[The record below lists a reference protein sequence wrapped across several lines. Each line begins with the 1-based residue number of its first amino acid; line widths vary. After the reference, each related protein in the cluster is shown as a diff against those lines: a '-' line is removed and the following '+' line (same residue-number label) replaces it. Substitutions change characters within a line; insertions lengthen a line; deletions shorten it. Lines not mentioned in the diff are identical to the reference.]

1 VTASWT
7 FAHASLPSGER
18 MLSARRMGKIED
30 MRRLREQ
37 QFADNDKRA
46 NDDKREVAKAAT
58 TKDPSAVTAPP
69 VIAPRAAA
77 PKAKPSDAAAADEG
91 KCSVC
96 GKMKALTN
104 GLVASHQ
111 KGFGKAC
118 AGSRKEPA

>member
-1 VTASWT
+1 
-7 FAHASLPSGER
+7 

-46 NDDKREVAKAAT
+46 NDDKRAVGKTVT
-58 TKDPSAVTAPP
+58 TNDPSPVTSSPA
-69 VIAPRAAA
+69 IAPRAAA
-77 PKAKPSDAAAADEG
+77 PKAAIATAAADEG

-104 GLVASHQ
+104 GLVANHQ

>member
-1 VTASWT
+1 
-7 FAHASLPSGER
+7 

-30 MRRLREQ
+30 MRRVREQ

-46 NDDKREVAKAAT
+46 NEDKRAVAKNGTKEASTATAAPAIT
-58 TKDPSAVTAPP
+58 PRATAPKETASP
-69 VIAPRAAA
+69 TA
-77 PKAKPSDAAAADEG
+77 DADEG

>member
-1 VTASWT
+1 
-7 FAHASLPSGER
+7 

-46 NDDKREVAKAAT
+46 NDDKRAVAKTPTTT
-58 TKDPSAVTAPP
+58 TKEPSLVTASPA
-69 VIAPRAAA
+69 IAPRAAA
-77 PKAKPSDAAAADEG
+77 PKAAASDAAAADEG

>member
-1 VTASWT
+1 
-7 FAHASLPSGER
+7 

-46 NDDKREVAKAAT
+46 NDDKRAVARTAT
-58 TKDPSAVTAPP
+58 TNDAPTPAAPTKSVTARS
-69 VIAPRAAA
+69 AT
-77 PKAKPSDAAAADEG
+77 AKPAPSPAPSPAPPASDADEG

-104 GLVASHQ
+104 GLVANHQ

-118 AGSRKEPA
+118 AGSRKAPA

>member
-1 VTASWT
+1 
-7 FAHASLPSGER
+7 
-18 MLSARRMGKIED
+18 MGKIED

-46 NDDKREVAKAAT
+46 NDDKRAVAKTAT
-58 TKDPSAVTAPP
+58 TNDPPAVTASPA
-69 VIAPRAAA
+69 IAPRAAA
-77 PKAKPSDAAAADEG
+77 PKANASAAAAADEG

-104 GLVASHQ
+104 GLVANHQ